1 MNKAPKPGVSVA
13 CSEKIAE
20 TGLFGTETTHWQAAT
35 YKISQVRWEQM
46 EKGSEIQDEKS
57 ELWQAFYKKEKN
69 CFVLFL
75 VLALVFNIIK
85 YFGNVNGSF
94 FLPSKIGPLISHY
107 PAHITYPR
115 YKTIMF
121 MKIMSLLMLV
131 LILHL
136 QLPVKQAPYKFFNYP
151 TSLVHPVTCAN

>member
-1 MNKAPKPGVSVA
+1 
-13 CSEKIAE
+13 
-20 TGLFGTETTHWQAAT
+20 
-35 YKISQVRWEQM
+35 M

-75 VLALVFNIIK
+75 VFVLFKIIK

-107 PAHITYPR
+107 PAHITYPE
-115 YKTIMF
+115 YKTIKS
-121 MKIMSLLMLV
+121 MKIMSLLMSV
-131 LILHL
+131 LIPHL
-136 QLPVKQAPYKFFNYP
+136 QMPVKQAPCKFFNYP
-151 TSLVHPVTCAN
+151 TSLVYPLPCANKEFKNDSICTLKKLSLK